1 MKVITILDDFKS
13 KNLSFSKFIIAMQV
27 LLLSPILLN
36 AQERIVDDAAI
47 TTYRSFQIETWYA
60 EFESAFIPAVSWNNW
75 LETSIGLFFDTQNE
89 FAFDQ
94 LMLEG
99 KIVSADYE
107 EKGHA
112 FGLVVGTMI
121 DKNAK
126 LNELYAFVPYSRM
139 FMGSNVLHLN
149 AGIITYNFDSDMKVA
164 VTYGARADWEI
175 HDRVDIL
182 TGLYA
187 ENTTFS
193 FYSGLRIHLI
203 KDKLALIPT
212 YGRGFVSRLKEPG
225 FSFQLS
231 ITPDTLW

>member
-1 MKVITILDDFKS
+1 MKIITILDDYKS
-13 KNLSFSKFIIAMQV
+13 KNLSLNKLIIAIQV
-27 LLLSPILLN
+27 LLLSPNLLN

-60 EFESAFIPAVSWNNW
+60 EYESAFIPAVSWNNW
-75 LETSIGLFFDTQNE
+75 LETSVGLFFDTKNA
-89 FAFDQ
+89 FDFDQ
-94 LMLEG
+94 LMLEV
-99 KIVSADYE
+99 KVISADYE

-112 FGLVVGTMI
+112 FALVVGTMI
-121 DKNAK
+121 DKSAK
-126 LNELYAFVPYSRM
+126 LNELYAFVPYSRL

-149 AGIITYNFDSDMKVA
+149 AGVTTYNFDSNMKAA

-182 TGLYA
+182 TGLFA
-187 ENTTFS
+187 ENTTFG
-193 FYSGLRIHLI
+193 FYSGLRIQLI

-212 YGRGFVSRLKEPG
+212 YGRGFLRGLKEPG
-225 FSFQLS
+225 FSIQLS